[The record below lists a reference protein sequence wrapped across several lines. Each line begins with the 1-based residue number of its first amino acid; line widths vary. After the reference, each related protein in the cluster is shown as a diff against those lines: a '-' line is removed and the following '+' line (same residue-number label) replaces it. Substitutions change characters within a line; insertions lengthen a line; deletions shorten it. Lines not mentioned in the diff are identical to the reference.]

1 MKVGKSKRRI
11 PFLTNSSAFRNKIM
25 EKFIYKIFEIDRS
38 ESSSNTNND
47 LENGVEFDGEYEDGL
62 EHEQYLYFENI

>member
-1 MKVGKSKRRI
+1 
-11 PFLTNSSAFRNKIM
+11 M

-47 LENGVEFDGEYEDGL
+47 LGNGIEFDGEYEDGL
-62 EHEQYLYFENI
+62 EHEQYLYLENI